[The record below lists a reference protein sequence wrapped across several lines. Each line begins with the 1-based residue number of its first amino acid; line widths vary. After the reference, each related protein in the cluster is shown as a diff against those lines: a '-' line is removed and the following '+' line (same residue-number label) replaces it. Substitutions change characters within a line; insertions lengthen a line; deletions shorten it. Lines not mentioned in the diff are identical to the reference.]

1 MSNLSNYPCVTSGD
15 DSKEDD
21 AEEKVDIKGCEVSNL
36 QKGSYNKPFSHRAAG
51 GPTMMKEKEEKVK
64 IIKVFILLSFTGK
77 N

>member
-36 QKGSYNKPFSHRAAG
+36 
-51 GPTMMKEKEEKVK
+51 
-64 IIKVFILLSFTGK
+64 
-77 N
+77 